1 MYVDL
6 ETIRLLWPE
15 LILVLL
21 ASWIYIFGTVQQGR
35 LGWTLFSLAG
45 YSISCYAIL
54 SGEAALWSGGGV
66 GDAHVGRGPLAVDY
80 LGHIVRLFVL
90 GIGLLFALVASA
102 AARRELASELLA
114 TLMLLVAGLML
125 VARAND
131 LVFLFVSLE
140 LVSIPTYVLLY
151 LGRRDRAT
159 SEAAVKY
166 FFLSILSSGLL
177 LYGLTMLYG
186 IAGTTTISGLQ
197 GSIRAAMLGGSSLV
211 DLAPMALVLIFA
223 GLGFKIT
230 AVPFHFYAPDVYQ
243 GATNANAGLL
253 AVAPKIAGIIALV
266 RLVVVAMPSAS
277 DVAEFAWP
285 LAIVLALLTMT
296 LGNVCALWQQNIRRM
311 MAYSSIAH
319 AGYMLIGI
327 AVTLAA
333 NGSYGG
339 VSATLFY
346 LIVYAFASLGTFA
359 ALVSL
364 SSDQHEISSV
374 EELAGLGKTRPIA
387 AAAIAV
393 CMFSLAGIPPL
404 AGFWGKLT
412 LFSSSIRLALEPNTL
427 DPENGSMAFWFM
439 LLAVGGAVN
448 AAIAAAYYLRVVST
462 MYFQPSKIEI
472 KSGGR
477 TTASLAMGFAAL
489 AVIAVGALPR
499 SIMSE
504 TERAEAVLAQPRL
517 ATLQAVSTEKLAA
530 GETATEA
537 WSPATRD

>member
-1 MYVDL
+1 MYADL
-6 ETIRLLWPE
+6 ETIKFLWPE

-21 ASWIYIFGTVQQGR
+21 ASWIYVGGTVQQSR
-35 LGWTLFSLAG
+35 PWWTLFSLAG
-45 YSISCYAIL
+45 YFVAGYAVV
-54 SGEAALWSGGGV
+54 SGEASLWHGAESSNAYAGS
-66 GDAHVGRGPLAVDY
+66 GPLAVDY
-80 LGHIVRLFVL
+80 LGHLMRIFAIGVGVLFT
-90 GIGLLFALVASA
+90 LVASG

-151 LGRRDRAT
+151 IGRRDRAN

-166 FFLSILSSGLL
+166 FFLSILSSGML
-177 LYGLTMLYG
+177 LYGMTMLYG
-186 IAGTTTISGLQ
+186 MAGTTTIAGASD
-197 GSIRAAMLGGSSLV
+197 SIRDAMLSGGALV
-211 DLAPMALVLIFA
+211 GLAPVALILILA

-253 AVAPKIAGIIALV
+253 AVAPKIAGIVALI

-277 DVAEFAWP
+277 EFAWQIT
-285 LAIVLALLTMT
+285 IVLALLTMT
-296 LGNVCALWQQNIRRM
+296 IGNVCALWQRNIRRM

-327 AVTLAA
+327 SVALAA
-333 NGSYGG
+333 NGSHGG

-346 LIVYAFASLGTFA
+346 LIVYTFGSMGTFA

-364 SSDQHEISSV
+364 STDQREISGL
-374 EELAGLGKTRPIA
+374 EELAGLGRTKPVA

-412 LFSSSIRLALEPNTL
+412 LFSSSIRLAL
-427 DPENGSMAFWFM
+427 DPAHQSLAFWFVA
-439 LLAVGGAVN
+439 LAVGGALN

-462 MYFQPSKIEI
+462 MYFQSSKIEI
-472 KSGGR
+472 KSGGGNA
-477 TTASLAMGFAAL
+477 ASLAMGFAAL

-499 SIMSE
+499 SVVSE
-504 TERAEAVLAQPRL
+504 TERAEAVSAQPVVVSGL
-517 ATLQAVSTEKLAA
+517 DPGSNANTLVSNSNDTSA
-530 GETATEA
+530 GDAIG
-537 WSPATRD
+537 SNMP

>member
-6 ETIRLLWPE
+6 ETIKLLWPE

-21 ASWIYIFGTVQQGR
+21 ASWIYIGGTVQQSR
-35 LGWTLFSLAG
+35 LWWTLFSLAG
-45 YSISCYAIL
+45 YVVAGYAVF
-54 SGEAALWSGGGV
+54 SGEARLWYGAEAGNAYV
-66 GDAHVGRGPLAVDY
+66 GSGPLSVDY
-80 LGHIVRLFVL
+80 LGHIVRLFAV
-90 GIGLLFALVASA
+90 GVGFLFALVASA

-151 LGRRDRAT
+151 IGRSDRAT

-166 FFLSILSSGLL
+166 FFLSILSSGML
-177 LYGLTMLYG
+177 LYGMTMLYG
-186 IAGTTTISGLQ
+186 IAGTTTISGA
-197 GSIRAAMLGGSSLV
+197 GESIRAAMLSGDSLV
-211 DLAPMALVLIFA
+211 SLAPIALILILA

-253 AVAPKIAGIIALV
+253 AVAPKIAGVIALI
-266 RLVVVAMPSAS
+266 RLVVVAMPSVS
-277 DVAEFAWP
+277 EYAWQ
-285 LAIVLALLTMT
+285 LTIVLALLTMT

-327 AVTLAA
+327 SVALAA
-333 NGSYGG
+333 SGSYGG

-346 LIVYAFASLGTFA
+346 LIVYAFGSLGTFA

-364 SSDQHEISSV
+364 SSEQREISSL
-374 EELAGLGKTRPIA
+374 EELAGLGKTRPLA

-412 LFSSSIRLALEPNTL
+412 LFSSSIRLAL
-427 DPENGSMAFWFM
+427 DPANGSLAFWFI
-439 LLAVGGAVN
+439 LLAIGGAVN

-462 MYFQPSKIEI
+462 MYFQSSKVEI
-472 KSGGR
+472 KACR
-477 TTASLAMGFAAL
+477 RNTASLAMGFAAL
-489 AVIAVGALPR
+489 VVIAVGALPR
-499 SIMSE
+499 SIISE
-504 TERAEAVLAQPRL
+504 TERAEAVSAQPRL
-517 ATLQAVSTEKLAA
+517 AIQPSASVEAVAALGDTKNARQLPTLQ
-530 GETATEA
+530 
-537 WSPATRD
+537 D

>member
-6 ETIRLLWPE
+6 ETIKLLWPE

-21 ASWIYIFGTVQQGR
+21 ASWIYIGGTVQQSR
-35 LGWTLFSLAG
+35 LWWTLFSLAG
-45 YSISCYAIL
+45 YLVAGYAVF
-54 SGEAALWSGGGV
+54 SGEAQLWYGANA
-66 GDAHVGRGPLAVDY
+66 GDAYVGSGPLAVDY
-80 LGHIVRLFVL
+80 LGYVMRLFAI
-90 GIGLLFALVASA
+90 GIGFLFALMASS

-114 TLMLLVAGLML
+114 TLMLLAAGLML

-166 FFLSILSSGLL
+166 FFLSVLSSGML
-177 LYGLTMLYG
+177 LYGITMLYG
-186 IAGTTTISGLQ
+186 IAGTTIISGT
-197 GSIRAAMLGGSSLV
+197 GDSIRSAMLGGSSLV
-211 DLAPMALVLIFA
+211 ALAPIALILILA

-253 AVAPKIAGIIALV
+253 AVAPKIAGIIALI
-266 RLVVVAMPSAS
+266 RLVVVAMPTVS
-277 DVAEFAWP
+277 EYAWQ
-285 LAIVLALLTMT
+285 LTVVLALLTMT

-311 MAYSSIAH
+311 LAYSSIAH

-327 AVTLAA
+327 SVALAT

-346 LIVYAFASLGTFA
+346 LIVYAFGSLGTFA

-364 SSDQHEISSV
+364 SSEQREISTL
-374 EELAGLGKTRPIA
+374 EELAGLGKTKPLA

-412 LFSSSIRLALEPNTL
+412 LFSSAVGLAL
-427 DPENGSMAFWFM
+427 DPENSSLTFWFV
-439 LLAVGGAVN
+439 LLALGGAVN
-448 AAIAAAYYLRVVST
+448 AAIAAAYYLRVVAA
-462 MYFQPSKIEI
+462 MYFQSSKIELTA
-472 KSGGR
+472 GGR
-477 TTASLAMGFAAL
+477 HTASLAMGFSAL
-489 AVIAVGALPR
+489 VVIAVGVLPR
-499 SIMSE
+499 SVMSE
-504 TERAEAVLAQPRL
+504 TERAEAVSAQPRL
-517 ATLQAVSTEKLAA
+517 AIQQAANTDQIAGTEISA
-530 GETATEA
+530 GGQR
-537 WSPATRD
+537 PAPQD